1 VQRYEKAAVFA
12 WVEMIKKLKIG
23 ELFRK
28 KYGALKKL
36 T

>member
-12 WVEMIKKLKIG
+12 WVEMIKKLKII
-23 ELFRK
+23 ELFVK
-28 KYGALKKL
+28 KHGDLKKL